1 MKRIVA
7 PRGARTNDSEGQ
19 KKAAIGYTAPKYKK
33 VTTPIDA
40 GNCRKFLK
48 NCIVRHRSHTK
59 EAQEKSIIRHISGTV
74 PKNNPFKVQAVV

>member
-19 KKAAIGYTAPKYKK
+19 KKAAVGYTAPKYKK
-33 VTTPIDA
+33 VTTSIDTD
-40 GNCRKFLK
+40 NCRKFLK

-59 EAQEKSIIRHISGTV
+59 EAQEKSLICRISKTA
-74 PKNNPFKVQAVV
+74 PKVNIFRRQGAV

>member
-1 MKRIVA
+1 MKMTA
-7 PRGARTNDSEGQ
+7 PAPARTEAEQQVTVNRMYPE
-19 KKAAIGYTAPKYKK
+19 YKK
-33 VTTPIDA
+33 VTTSIDA

-48 NCIVRHRSHTK
+48 NCIVQHRSHVK